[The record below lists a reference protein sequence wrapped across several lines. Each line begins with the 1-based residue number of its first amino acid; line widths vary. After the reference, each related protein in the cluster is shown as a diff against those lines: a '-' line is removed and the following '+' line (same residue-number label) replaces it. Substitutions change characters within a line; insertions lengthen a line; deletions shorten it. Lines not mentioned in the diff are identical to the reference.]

1 MFVYGK
7 FIQEEDAAD
16 AVRAL
21 MNNGFDVRYIS
32 ALMGTDAGVSKVPV
46 SVESG
51 VRRGAV
57 LGAAIGAAGGV
68 LLATGPGLLAAGPL
82 LAVLEGAIGGG
93 AFGGVQGGILGLLFA
108 ETKVEFDQEELEKG
122 TILIGVNADTRPD
135 LAREVLTESGAARI
149 ETHDKPLGG

>member
-7 FIQEEDAAD
+7 FIQEDDAAD

-21 MNNGFDVRYIS
+21 MRNGFDIRYIS
-32 ALMGTDAGVSKVPV
+32 ALMGTDAGVSEVPV

-82 LAVLEGAIGGG
+82 LVALEGAVGGG

-108 ETKVEFDQEELEKG
+108 ETKVEFHQEDLDEG

-135 LAREVLTESGAARI
+135 LAREVLTQNGAAKV
-149 ETHDKPLGG
+149 ETHERPLGE